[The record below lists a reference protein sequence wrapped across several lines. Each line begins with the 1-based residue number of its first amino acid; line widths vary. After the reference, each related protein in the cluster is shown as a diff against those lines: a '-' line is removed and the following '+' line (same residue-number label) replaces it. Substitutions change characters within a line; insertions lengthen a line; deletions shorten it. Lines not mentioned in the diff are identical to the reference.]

1 MDIEPLYK
9 LYQHPLLSE
18 EDCERIIEHHN
29 RLNFKKGEFLL
40 EVGLMADAYYIVES
54 GLVRSFVH
62 NYDNN
67 DITTGFFTKN
77 TLVIDAS
84 SLFQHIPAQENIQA
98 LTDVVC
104 WKINFEDFQRLFHSI
119 EGFREWGRAW
129 MAESLFELKKR
140 SVSMITDSATT
151 RYLDLLRHQP
161 DIVKNAPLKHI
172 ASYLGITDSSL
183 SRIRKETAQY

>member
-9 LYQHPLLSE
+9 LYQHPLLSK
-18 EDCERIIEHHN
+18 EDCERIIEYHN

-62 NYDNN
+62 DYDNN
-67 DITTGFFTKN
+67 DITTGFFTNN

-84 SLFQHIPAQENIQA
+84 SLFQRIPAQENIQA

-104 WKINFEDFQRLFHSI
+104 WKIDFEDFQRLFHSI

-151 RYLDLLRHQP
+151 RYLHLLRHQP
-161 DIVKNAPLKHI
+161 DILKNAPLKHI
-172 ASYLGITDSSL
+172 ASYLGITDSTL
-183 SRIRKETAQY
+183 SRIRKETAQS